1 MTTSELQATVR
12 ERDGVAVID
21 LTGDLN
27 SSAEDALNEAYAQAT
42 GTGADS
48 VVLNFERAEYINS
61 TGIALIVGAPGAGAG
76 ESGAGEGI
84 RAVGPLPRD
93 LRDHAAGRLHDN
105 RRRRR
110 ARRERRR
117 REALMPE
124 AATTFDVREL
134 SEGPARS
141 TSRATSPPRASTC

>member
-42 GTGADS
+42 GGGAGS

-61 TGIALIVGAPGAGAG
+61 TGIALIVGLLAQA
-76 ESGAGEGI
+76 
-84 RAVGPLPRD
+84 RA
-93 LRDHAAGRLHDN
+93 N
-105 RRRRR
+105 RS
-110 ARRERRR
+110 AR
-117 REALMPE
+117 
-124 AATTFDVREL
+124 
-134 SEGPARS
+134 
-141 TSRATSPPRASTC
+141 